1 MFDGIKFD
9 SKKESQ
15 YYAILKVLEKAGKI
29 RDLKLQ
35 VPFVLIETFKV
46 DDRTYRKTKYIADFT
61 YYDDKDKLHVI
72 DVKGVHTNEYQLKKK
87 LMAWKYGIEIEEVQ
101 CDTNRYRAVKHN
113 NKYYLLIEYR
123 DIDTK
128 KIEVKGKKN
137 VMTYIRENGLV
148 KYDSDKELQKKKED
162 EVRKE
167 LEACSWWIE

>member
-1 MFDGIKFD
+1 MKNKYHNKKTMFDGIKFD

-72 DVKGVHTNEYQLKKK
+72 DVKGFHTNEYQLKKK
-87 LMAWKYGIEIEEVQ
+87 LMAWKYGIEIEEV
-101 CDTNRYRAVKHN
+101 
-113 NKYYLLIEYR
+113 
-123 DIDTK
+123 
-128 KIEVKGKKN
+128 
-137 VMTYIRENGLV
+137 
-148 KYDSDKELQKKKED
+148 
-162 EVRKE
+162 
-167 LEACSWWIE
+167 